1 MPVNAPKRLA
11 MNKTFFFYSDFV
23 LKFIWPNSK
32 FFITSQS
39 GGETEDSHSHFNVN

>member
-23 LKFIWPNSK
+23 LKFIS
-32 FFITSQS
+32 FL
-39 GGETEDSHSHFNVN
+39 